1 MARNLGRGGKE
12 RDDEEHCIIS
22 SLKLNSS
29 PHNIR
34 IVLSRNIKWE
44 RHASSTV
51 KVRKVCRILVENM
64 KERHRMEDLPLDER
78 IILKLIC
85 EETRLEDEIG
95 SNWFRIWLA
104 HNFF

>member
-1 MARNLGRGGKE
+1 
-12 RDDEEHCIIS
+12 
-22 SLKLNSS
+22 
-29 PHNIR
+29 
-34 IVLSRNIKWE
+34 
-44 RHASSTV
+44 
-51 KVRKVCRILVENM
+51 VRKVCRILVENM